1 MLFNLNSIDERNPA
15 NFKNRFSD
23 NVVIQK
29 DSYVCLIGATIT
41 RKNYVKKIVFLN
53 QGILRLRLNNYDVF
67 QVPIPAG
74 TYTLQEFCDRANALF
89 TNYDAGDTSI
99 GSICAITSFHAFV
112 GGTLEEEKL
121 EFRFKWKG
129 ADNDNG
135 FAFHQLM
142 GIDVSYG
149 RYLARDIVGKASANV
164 KPNAINGINSVIGG
178 NAGMY
183 TSIGGVIE
191 GTTPLNPQGYTI
203 PPNQVNGSALNMATM
218 PQAFLGNTFFIG
230 QPDLP
235 NIKFLMGRAEYDTGT
250 NKYLTGATFGS
261 AQWSNPGITNNCP
274 IYFNFKSTKLRYV

>member
-1 MLFNLNSIDERNPA
+1 M
-15 NFKNRFSD
+15 
-23 NVVIQK
+23 
-29 DSYVCLIGATIT
+29 
-41 RKNYVKKIVFLN
+41 
-53 QGILRLRLNNYDVF
+53 
-67 QVPIPAG
+67 PIPAG

-183 TSIGGVIE
+183 TSIGDRVRARA
-191 GTTPLNPQGYTI
+191 PAQGPGARREEKKHATVDKFPRGG
-203 PPNQVNGSALNMATM
+203 PPAR
-218 PQAFLGNTFFIG
+218 
-230 QPDLP
+230 PDP
-235 NIKFLMGRAEYDTGT
+235 PRGAPGAPRA
-250 NKYLTGATFGS
+250 
-261 AQWSNPGITNNCP
+261 PGGP
-274 IYFNFKSTKLRYV
+274 